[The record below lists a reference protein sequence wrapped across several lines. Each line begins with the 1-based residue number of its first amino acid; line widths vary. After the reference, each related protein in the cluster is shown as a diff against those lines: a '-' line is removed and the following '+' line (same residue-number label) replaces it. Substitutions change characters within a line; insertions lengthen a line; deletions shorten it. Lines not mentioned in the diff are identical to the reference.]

1 MVHLSTTAQRLVQPT
16 TWQAGVIWGVTT
28 TNASVGFIQESKAEE
43 AIAALSKAVTTEAT
57 VIRNG
62 AKLPIPS
69 SEPEKSNCLSEI
81 VCFFKDNIRP
91 TLTQQ
96 AIPVLEAFVFATIL
110 CGFFGIILK
119 KNLVMKI
126 ISMDVMSTG
135 VIAYY
140 VLIAS
145 RDGLFTPIVS
155 DVNNRAY
162 ADPVPQAVI
171 LTGIVIG
178 FSIQCL
184 MLVGVMKLARDNPT
198 LESNEIEKSN
208 TP

>member
-1 MVHLSTTAQRLVQPT
+1 
-16 TWQAGVIWGVTT
+16 
-28 TNASVGFIQESKAEE
+28 
-43 AIAALSKAVTTEAT
+43 
-57 VIRNG
+57 
-62 AKLPIPS
+62 
-69 SEPEKSNCLSEI
+69 
-81 VCFFKDNIRP
+81 
-91 TLTQQ
+91 
-96 AIPVLEAFVFATIL
+96 VLEAYIFATIF

-145 RDGLFTPIVS
+145 RGGLFTPIISNAKNVT
-155 DVNNRAY
+155 Y

-171 LTGIVIG
+171 LTAIVIG
-178 FSIQCL
+178 FSIQAL
-184 MLVGVMKLARDNPT
+184 MLVGVMKLSRDNPT
-198 LESNEIEKSN
+198 LESNEIEKNN